1 MPRRTLWQSCW
12 KRKFQHSALPRPGLS
27 CGDEKG
33 RGSQETIL
41 VSISSQ
47 KPVEHMW
54 VYCFWEVLAHLGAVE
69 LLLQLKG
76 NNQNLGKS
84 PYSTFLSI
92 FLQILLEEDILH
104 NISSISYVKIQTSL
118 SSLFSP
124 LLTPHSSSTA
134 AHPPKT
140 HCKKHFLQRVKSL
153 LSGSSIGLRH
163 PHDPCLVWSNTFSHT
178 TKYTDFLNWEH
189 SQKEEPY
196 LCKSEFGSL

>member
-84 PYSTFLSI
+84 PYSTFLYI

-140 HCKKHFLQRVKSL
+140 HCRNISCNVLNLFSVDPQLASDIPTIHASCGATHFLTQQSTL
-153 LSGSSIGLRH
+153 TS
-163 PHDPCLVWSNTFSHT
+163 
-178 TKYTDFLNWEH
+178 
-189 SQKEEPY
+189 
-196 LCKSEFGSL
+196 